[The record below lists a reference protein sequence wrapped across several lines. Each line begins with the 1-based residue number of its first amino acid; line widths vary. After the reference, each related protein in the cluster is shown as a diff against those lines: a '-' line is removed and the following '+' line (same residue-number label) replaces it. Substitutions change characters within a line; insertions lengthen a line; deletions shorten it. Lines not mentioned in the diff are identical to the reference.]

1 MHRNHFTGF
10 MVLAFAS
17 IMLCFAFRPYWNSP
31 VKGSVTPADAGI
43 RAWVFSKTD
52 TLNTPVLQGN
62 FMIDNVKPG
71 NYTLMVEGRPPY
83 RNMVKQ
89 GIIVVNGQL
98 TDVGVI
104 QMIQ

>member
-1 MHRNHFTGF
+1 
-10 MVLAFAS
+10 
-17 IMLCFAFRPYWNSP
+17 
-31 VKGSVTPADAGI
+31 
-43 RAWVFSKTD
+43 
-52 TLNTPVLQGN
+52 
-62 FMIDNVKPG
+62 MIENVKPG